1 MEVEESPVLHLMV
14 DTRVHGNNNIRHCSD
29 GDVVMGMNTGKIWK
43 LGLIEIGI
51 VLYGLLG

>member
-1 MEVEESPVLHLMV
+1 MEESPVLHLMV
-14 DTRVHGNNNIRHCSD
+14 DTRVYGNNNIRHCSD
-29 GDVVMGMNTGKIWK
+29 GDVVIGIHTGKIWK

>member
-1 MEVEESPVLHLMV
+1 MV
-14 DTRVHGNNNIRHCSD
+14 IIILGIVPM
-29 GDVVMGMNTGKIWK
+29 GDVVMGMHTGKIWK